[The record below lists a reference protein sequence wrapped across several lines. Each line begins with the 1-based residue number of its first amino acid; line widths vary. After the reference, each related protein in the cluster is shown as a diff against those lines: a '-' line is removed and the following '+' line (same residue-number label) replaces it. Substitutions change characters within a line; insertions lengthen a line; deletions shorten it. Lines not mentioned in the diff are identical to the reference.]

1 VELMA
6 QQAKKYCPGCLQDRD
21 AGLETC
27 PVCQRQLIILPGDDL
42 TGKILDGRYRVLGP
56 IGVGGMGQVYRAKH
70 EYIDRIVAVKV
81 LRRDL
86 ASEETAV
93 KRFLLEAK
101 ASAKLESQ
109 HTVTV
114 HDFGVTSDGLL
125 YLVMEYLDGQTL
137 ARILSR
143 EEVMHWAR
151 AAMLMLQACES
162 LKEAHAAGIW
172 HRDLKPENFMICPGD
187 REVLKVVDFGI
198 AKIAEAASAQGL
210 TKDGM
215 ICGTPEYLSPEQA
228 AGRELDHRSD
238 IYSLGVVLY
247 ESLCGKPPFKAST
260 PVRILLHHLGTE
272 PTPITEVNP
281 SVEVPARMIELVDR
295 MMAKEPGDRPQ
306 TIEAVATQLEGILAG
321 ERMQGTE
328 GYLDLSTAERKRRAQ
343 ETSMEVP
350 GLDGDDGEAF
360 EFEETEDAPAEAAS
374 SEWRMATPTE
384 AEQATAEPPIGKRTQ
399 FSNDLLGA
407 GIKPSRNGLWA
418 GLGAGLVV
426 LVLLVVFASGGFL
439 GGAGGKA
446 DVTADSGTTPGNAL
460 PTPEDLTPTP
470 DIRTETADTT
480 ESDSSTSD
488 TPAPTTDVRPEAR
501 SVPNDITS
509 TADEVQATPDVA
521 AGPTPDTEV
530 VDTRTGADA
539 TTPGTDLTEK
549 KPKEHRPPE
558 KSHRPKDQSAGG
570 KAGKKSGDRPSKP
583 EEIPGKPADPKE
595 GTDPKPDSTTKP
607 GAGDFEEIPKS
618 ATEFEE
624 LPPGV

>member
-1 VELMA
+1 MA
-6 QQAKKYCPGCLQDRD
+6 KQAKKYCPGCLQDRD
-21 AGLETC
+21 ADLDAC
-27 PVCQRQLIILPGDDL
+27 PVCQRQLIVLPGEDL

-56 IGVGGMGQVYRAKH
+56 IGTGGMGQVYRANH
-70 EYIDRIVAVKV
+70 EYIDRIVAIKV

-114 HDFGVTSDGLL
+114 HDFGVTGDGLL

-137 ARILSR
+137 ARLLSR
-143 EEVMHWAR
+143 EEVLHWSR

-162 LKEAHAAGIW
+162 LKEAHASGIW

-187 REVLKVVDFGI
+187 REILKVVDFGI
-198 AKIAEAASAQGL
+198 AKIAEAVSAQGL

-228 AGRELDHRSD
+228 AGKELNHRSD

-260 PVRILLHHLGTE
+260 PVRILLHHLGTA

-306 TIEAVATQLEGILAG
+306 AIEAVATELEGILAG
-321 ERMQGTE
+321 ERVQATQ
-328 GYLDLSTAERKRRAQ
+328 GYLDLSTAERKRRSLQ
-343 ETSMEVP
+343 TSLEVP
-350 GLDGDDGEAF
+350 GLDDSGDKSF
-360 EFEETEDAPAEAAS
+360 ELEETEDAPTNADS
-374 SEWRMATPTE
+374 GDWRMAPPTE
-384 AEQATAEPPIGKRTQ
+384 AEHAAAEPLPGKRTL
-399 FSNDLLGA
+399 FSRDLLGA

-418 GLGAGLVV
+418 GLGAGLAV

-439 GGAGGKA
+439 GSSNDQA
-446 DVTADSGTTPGNAL
+446 DAVSDSGTTPGSIIPPPEAL
-460 PTPEDLTPTP
+460 TQAP
-470 DIRTETADTT
+470 DVTT
-480 ESDSSTSD
+480 ESDD
-488 TPAPTTDVRPEAR
+488 TTDRDGGAFDALIPTREVRTEAK
-501 SVPNDITS
+501 SVPTDVTS
-509 TADEVQATPDVA
+509 VDEVVPPASDVA
-521 AGPTPDTEV
+521 VEPMPDTGAEEI
-530 VDTRTGADA
+530 RTATDA
-539 TTPGTDLTEK
+539 EASGTDLPEK
-549 KPKEHRPPE
+549 KPKEHRTPE
-558 KSHRPKDQSAGG
+558 RTHRPKDHSSGG
-570 KAGKKSGDRPSKP
+570 KTGKKSGDRPTEPEGKP
-583 EEIPGKPADPKE
+583 GHPADPKL
-595 GTDPKPDSTTKP
+595 GIDPKEEPTTKP
-607 GAGDFEEIPKS
+607 GANDFEEIPKS